1 MSHRRH
7 VLQSKRAMLGR
18 PCIALSFQI
27 LWRDLRR
34 KVEDR
39 AFDVGS
45 TPRVSATS
53 PVFAGRFRVSLVP
66 SSKEPSA
73 RWARRWWAGRLRRSS
88 PRRIDVPTGPAI
100 TQSPPAVALCTPLGE
115 AVEKLCG
122 GARQARRDNGARAY
136 PQECEGSA
144 LPAQI
149 RPNPV
154 MRRGLF
160 DLTWLW
166 SWLRRLNRQAG
177 ERSPR

>member
-1 MSHRRH
+1 MFSKARGRCSVAHASPSHFRSFGGICAARSRIAPSMWGAPH
-7 VLQSKRAMLGR
+7 GFRLRPQSSREGSGSPWFRPRKNLPLAGRAGGGPVACAAVPLGR
-18 PCIALSFQI
+18 LTFPPAPLS
-27 LWRDLRR
+27 RNH
-34 KVEDR
+34 
-39 AFDVGS
+39 
-45 TPRVSATS
+45 
-53 PVFAGRFRVSLVP
+53 
-66 SSKEPSA
+66 
-73 RWARRWWAGRLRRSS
+73 RLRS
-88 PRRIDVPTGPAI
+88 PCAHHW
-100 TQSPPAVALCTPLGE
+100 GE